1 MSKTD
6 GRKAARLATINMDQA
21 RHEKMKALAKKN
33 KRTIQEE
40 YTFVVD
46 RYLANELQEEILANS
61 KIEQILNERLSK
73 MENRLAGLLAR
84 NGMDTSMVLMG
95 LLNLLSRTF
104 GKKREEI
111 YPGLRDEASKY
122 YKRPLRDQDK

>member
-1 MSKTD
+1 MPKTD
-6 GRKAARLATINMDQA
+6 ARKAARLATVHMDEA
-21 RHEKMKALAKKN
+21 RHEKMKALARKN
-33 KRTIQEE
+33 NRTLQEE
-40 YTFVVD
+40 YSYVID
-46 RYLANELQEEILANS
+46 RYIGNELQEDIIANS
-61 KIEQILNERLSK
+61 KVEQILNERLSK